1 MARRKKR
8 VEHDNHERW
17 LISYADFITLLFA
30 FFVVMYSLSSVNE
43 GKYRTFTESLNVAFS
58 QHPNASGAIGILP
71 NQTASPNQVLV
82 DKSAASL
89 IEQQRRIQAQMKA
102 VDESMRRVMAPLI
115 SQGQVA
121 IHQTKRG
128 IAIDISASTLFREG
142 EAKLQPGAL
151 DALQQVALVLSQE
164 NLPVEVE
171 GHTDDVPIKTAQ
183 FPSNWELSSG
193 RASTVVRMLVTYG
206 VAEKRLTAVGMAA
219 NQPIVLN
226 DTAEHR
232 ARNRRVSITI
242 LSPEQDHLNQSEK
255 VQPENEVPDAA
266 SAVTPVVPLSASA
279 VSGVSG
285 KNSL

>member
-8 VEHDNHERW
+8 IEHDNHERW

-43 GKYRTFTESLNVAFS
+43 GKYRTFTDSLNVAFS
-58 QHPNASGAIGILP
+58 QHPNASGSIGILP
-71 NQTASPNQVLV
+71 NQAATANQVLV
-82 DKSAASL
+82 DKNAASL
-89 IEQQRRIQAQMKA
+89 IEQQRRIQLQMKA

-115 SQGQVA
+115 TQGQVA

-151 DALQQVALVLSQE
+151 EALQQVALVLSQE

-206 VAEKRLTAVGMAA
+206 VAEQRLTAVGMAA
-219 NQPIVLN
+219 NQPVVLN
-226 DTAEHR
+226 DTPEHR

-242 LSPEQDHLNQSEK
+242 LSPELDRMNQSEN
-255 VQPENEVPDAA
+255 VRSDNEVPGAA
-266 SAVTPVVPLSASA
+266 SVVAAAMPVSA
-279 VSGVSG
+279 VPAIN
-285 KNSL
+285 KP